1 MYDPETGYLN
11 PQGVRRPRRNA
22 NVMRVAVAVP
32 LIAIAITLVAVFA
45 ATGSGETDFR
55 YSTSD
60 VKLAGFVPLDRFEVD
75 RRAGAFLTTA
85 NGAMD
90 GRELLIYL
98 FGGDVEPSAIPTVAS
113 RGRYGSTWLNLAVFC
128 LDQQACEAFWAG
140 LATSTGEPVFPTPF
154 AALIP
159 SDGR

>member
-1 MYDPETGYLN
+1 MYDPETGYLS
-11 PQGVRRPRRNA
+11 PRGARQSRSGA
-22 NVMRVAVAVP
+22 YVMYVAVAVP
-32 LIAIAITLVAVFA
+32 LIAIAITLLAVFF

-75 RRAGAFLTTA
+75 RRAGAFLTEAT
-85 NGAMD
+85 GAVD
-90 GRELLIYL
+90 GRELVIYL
-98 FGGDVEPSAIPTVAS
+98 FGGDVEPSAIHTAIS

-128 LDQQACEAFWAG
+128 RDPQACEAFWAG
-140 LATSTGEPVFPTPF
+140 LATTTGEPIFPAPF